1 MIDVNEMKMGELLK
15 LVGVLGIKPDD
26 TAFETGKSYLIRT
39 VTLYYTGR
47 IKRITSKELVL
58 EEAAWIPD
66 TGRFNEC
73 LKYGKFNEVEPFEN
87 DVIIPRDSIIDA
99 TTWSHKLP
107 KSVK

>member
-1 MIDVNEMKMGELLK
+1 MNLEEMNLK
-15 LVGVLGIKPDD
+15 DILDLTKALGIKPDD

-73 LKYGKFNEVEPFEN
+73 LTDGKFNEVEPFQN
-87 DVIIPRDSIIDA
+87 DVIIPRDSIIDG
-99 TTWSHKLP
+99 TVWNHKLP
-107 KSVK
+107 RTVK